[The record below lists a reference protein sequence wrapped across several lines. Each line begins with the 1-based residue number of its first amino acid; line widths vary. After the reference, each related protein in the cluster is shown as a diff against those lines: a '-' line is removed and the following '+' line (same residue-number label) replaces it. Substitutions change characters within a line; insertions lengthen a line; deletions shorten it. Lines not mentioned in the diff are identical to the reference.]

1 MGFFC
6 LYLYIYL
13 LLSEVQNHFKWY
25 GLYLLWWKI
34 QFINIACSM
43 EIFHE
48 NDLLFDKIQEKLL
61 LGNWSNVLFYGHCL
75 CQRNLYSLWQLRH
88 MFSFIYFCYCLI
100 HWFHL
105 SNNIVHSTFGNN
117 EIGTRWFHSRI
128 VAKMNQQKMPDSNK
142 RKIYYIQNT

>member
-1 MGFFC
+1 MEKFSENPQGALIALWICKRVGFFC

-13 LLSEVQNHFKWY
+13 LLSKVQNHFKWY

-61 LGNWSNVLFYGHCL
+61 LGNWSNRIILWPLFVSTEPLLALTAETYVFVYL
-75 CQRNLYSLWQLRH
+75 FLLLLLFNSLI
-88 MFSFIYFCYCLI
+88 SFEQQYCSLHI
-100 HWFHL
+100 W
-105 SNNIVHSTFGNN
+105 
-117 EIGTRWFHSRI
+117 
-128 VAKMNQQKMPDSNK
+128 K
-142 RKIYYIQNT
+142 